1 MSLVPSYTLERRE
14 TRERKLFSQ
23 SSQLKRTPQ
32 DSVNEFI
39 IRKLNPLIG
48 SSRFQIHLCIL
59 AYAIVV
65 REFPR
70 EAVMKLQPAQ
80 FP

>member
-1 MSLVPSYTLERRE
+1 MDKKIVHWAPIFKTRSIKQNALLKSLVI
-14 TRERKLFSQ
+14 KKKNF
-23 SSQLKRTPQ
+23 
-32 DSVNEFI
+32 FFW
-39 IRKLNPLIG
+39 KLNPLIG

-59 AYAIVV
+59 TYAIVV

-80 FP
+80 FPWI